1 MTPSLAAS
9 RVLLVLGM
17 KSLIRECVNSIW
29 KKTLKRFVHDFE
41 GFSKD
46 EEVAKVNRAVTDDK
60 PRSPGCG

>member
-1 MTPSLAAS
+1 MTPSLAAA
-9 RVLLVLGM
+9 RILLVLGM
-17 KSLIRECVNSIW
+17 KSLTKECVDSIW

-46 EEVAKVNRAVTDDK
+46 EEIAEVTSAVTDDR